1 MHETPKAIHFLAVN
15 KGKEVNTELALKTR
29 WTVAKALGEINMI
42 KLSDDQFEAIGR
54 ALNKV
59 NKILAEAKYGFQIT
73 LNN

>member
-15 KGKEVNTELALKTR
+15 KGKEVKTELSLKTR
-29 WTVAKALGEINMI
+29 WTVAKALGDINML
-42 KLSDDQFEAIGR
+42 KLSNDQFEAIGR